1 MDHSCLQIFLL
12 LKISAEKAE
21 EAISEERVEVAAADR
36 QVVERGALHHQ
47 ASRSHF
53 YERCFCSTSLPLA
66 SNRWV
71 RLTFSSLCPL
81 F

>member
-21 EAISEERVEVAAADR
+21 EAISEERAEVAAADR

-47 ASRSHF
+47 ASTFYF
-53 YERCFCSTSLPLA
+53 YERYFL
-66 SNRWV
+66 
-71 RLTFSSLCPL
+71 
-81 F
+81 